1 MKTTTLRFMLLHA
14 KPYIF
19 FRTFKYPINSFR
31 WGCKSVLSSQQT
43 VHKYTVSP
51 VEEGNK
57 KYLFSHFVSLCCPR
71 HLIWCV
77 IENQGSALS
86 AQQTKGSLEYPR
98 WVSMQLA
105 AGEAGR
111 LVMSHVLIATV
122 LWESYRSISGS
133 ACSRHGGKYRLH
145 GACCCRW
152 RRWWTSHHPLLPFT
166 CNQVSKISLQLQEYV
181 H

>member
-1 MKTTTLRFMLLHA
+1 MKTTTTPRVMFLHA

-19 FRTFKYPINSFR
+19 RTFKYLINSFH
-31 WGCKSVLSSQQT
+31 WGCKWILSSQQT

-57 KYLFSHFVSLCCPR
+57 KCLFSNFVSLCCPR

-86 AQQTKGSLEYPR
+86 AQQTKGSLEYPC
-98 WVSMQLA
+98 WVTMRLA

-111 LVMSHVLIATV
+111 LVMSHVLIATQ
-122 LWESYRSISGS
+122 
-133 ACSRHGGKYRLH
+133 CSRKAIAASLEAHALDMEVNIVYTGLVVAVGGDDGPLIIH
-145 GACCCRW
+145 CC
-152 RRWWTSHHPLLPFT
+152 LLLAT
-166 CNQVSKISLQLQEYV
+166 RCQK
-181 H
+181 